1 MISSFCVC
9 ELDCRLPCTH
19 THIRM
24 YVHKINCIL
33 LFLQIK
39 DSLAGL
45 KSEQT
50 KLVDAWD
57 SQQTHLSNMLQYQ
70 IFLRDTEAIDA
81 MSSAHEVCK

>member
-1 MISSFCVC
+1 MY
-9 ELDCRLPCTH
+9 TH
-19 THIRM
+19 TRVYTHVCGCT
-24 YVHKINCIL
+24 YVCVYTKLIV
-33 LFLQIK
+33 FYFVLQIK

-70 IFLRDTEAIDA
+70 IFLRDAEAIDA
-81 MSSAHEVCK
+81 MSSAHEVRK